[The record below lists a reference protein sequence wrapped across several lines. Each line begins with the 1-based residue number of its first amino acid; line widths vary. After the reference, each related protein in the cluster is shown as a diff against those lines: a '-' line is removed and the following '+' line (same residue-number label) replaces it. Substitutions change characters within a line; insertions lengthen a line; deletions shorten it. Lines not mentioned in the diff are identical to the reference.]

1 MADDILLLLLIEQ
14 QQRRFEAE
22 PRVERLF
29 RDRLNPLEV
38 FRPEQVRRKFRFW
51 PNQIRDILEM
61 VRDEFEPQTARS
73 HAVPALI
80 KLCCALRFYASGS
93 YLDVVGDV
101 MGLSET
107 TVCRVVRDVTAAL
120 LRLQPQHLHWPG
132 NEERWQIQ
140 IGFRAIAGEW
150 AS

>member
-1 MADDILLLLLIEQ
+1 
-14 QQRRFEAE
+14 
-22 PRVERLF
+22 
-29 RDRLNPLEV
+29 
-38 FRPEQVRRKFRFW
+38 
-51 PNQIRDILEM
+51 
-61 VRDEFEPQTARS
+61 
-73 HAVPALI
+73 
-80 KLCCALRFYASGS
+80 
-93 YLDVVGDV
+93 
-101 MGLSET
+101 MGLSEA